1 MNELKYT
8 LSMIKSRWFYHPL
21 FIFIFSLLALGSS
34 LIIYIRSY
42 LRVNAA
48 LEEVVLKYHL
58 SSQSMFDK
66 ETWIVVLILSL
77 LVAVI
82 LAGLLIIYIYYQK
95 MIQLYRLQQNFIN
108 GFTHELKTPI
118 ASLQLFLETFSRHEL
133 PRVEQLKYLEYMK
146 RDTKRLSENVNRLLQ
161 LGRLE
166 DRNFKAE
173 FIRQDL
179 VFLIEHFLKNTPH
192 LFEEGKVTFHSEV
205 RSLILPIDTALFEM
219 LMMNLITNALIYNK
233 SKEKLVE
240 IELYTKG
247 NKVILDF
254 LDNGM
259 GFTKNEAKKIFKKF
273 YQVGKSTKGSGLGLY
288 IVQNIARL
296 HRGEVEAISRGPGSG
311 SIFRLTLKNGEY
323 K

>member
-1 MNELKYT
+1 
-8 LSMIKSRWFYHPL
+8 MIKSRWFYHPL

-48 LEEVVLKYHL
+48 LEDVVLKYHL
-58 SSQSMFDK
+58 NSQSMMQT
-66 ETWIVVLILSL
+66 ETWVLVLTLSL

-118 ASLQLFLETFSRHEL
+118 ASLQLFLETFARHEL
-133 PRVEQLKYLEYMK
+133 SRDDQLKYLEYMR
-146 RDTKRLSENVNRLLQ
+146 RDTVRLADNVNRILN

-166 DRNFKAE
+166 DRNFKAD
-173 FIRQDL
+173 FIEQDL
-179 VFLIEHFLKNTPH
+179 VVLIEEFLENTPH
-192 LFEEGKVTFHSEV
+192 LFEEGKVSFHSEV
-205 RSLILPIDTALFEM
+205 KSIMLPIDKALFEM
-219 LMMNLITNALIYNK
+219 LLMNLITNALIYNK
-233 SKEKLVE
+233 SKEKTVE
-240 IELYTKG
+240 INLSLHDG
-247 NKVILDF
+247 SIFLDF
-254 LDNGM
+254 KDNGM
-259 GFTKNEAKKIFKKF
+259 GLDKHQIKKIFKKF

-288 IVQNIARL
+288 IVQSIAKL
-296 HRGEVEAISRGPGSG
+296 HKGEIHAYSLGVGAGSV
-311 SIFRLTLKNGEY
+311 FRLSLKCPSKNMEL

>member
-1 MNELKYT
+1 
-8 LSMIKSRWFYHPL
+8 MIKSRWFYHPL
-21 FIFIFSLLALGSS
+21 FIFIFSLIALGSS

-42 LRVNAA
+42 LQVNAA

-58 SSQSMFDK
+58 NTSSMLDT
-66 ETWIVVLILSL
+66 ETWVIVLILSL

-95 MIQLYRLQQNFIN
+95 MIQLYHLQQNFIN

-118 ASLQLFLETFSRHEL
+118 ASLQLFLETFARHEL
-133 PRVEQLKYLEYMK
+133 PRDEQLKYLEYMK
-146 RDTKRLSENVNRLLQ
+146 RDTLRLSDNVNRILN

-166 DRNFKAE
+166 DRNFKADFVE
-173 FIRQDL
+173 QDL
-179 VFLIEHFLKNTPH
+179 VVLIEQFLSSTPH

-233 SKEKLVE
+233 SALKTVE
-240 IELYTKG
+240 IELSVI
-247 NKVILDF
+247 NKQAILDF
-254 LDNGM
+254 RDNGM
-259 GFTKNEAKKIFKKF
+259 GIDRSQVKKIFKKF
-273 YQVGKSTKGSGLGLY
+273 FQVGKTTKGSGLGLY
-288 IVQNIARL
+288 IVQSIAKL
-296 HRGEVEAISRGPGSG
+296 HKGDIQAISMGPGTG
-311 SIFRLTLKNGEY
+311 SVFRLTLKLPEQ

>member
-1 MNELKYT
+1 
-8 LSMIKSRWFYHPL
+8 MIKSRWFYHP
-21 FIFIFSLLALGSS
+21 FSIFIFSLIALGSS

-48 LEEVVLKYHL
+48 LQEVILKYNL
-58 SSQSMFDK
+58 STNRMLDS
-66 ETWIVVLILSL
+66 ETWVLILVLSL

-95 MIQLYRLQQNFIN
+95 VIQLYRLQQNFIN

-133 PRVEQLKYLEYMK
+133 PRDEQVKYLEFMK
-146 RDTKRLSENVNRLLQ
+146 RDTKRLSENVNRILN

-166 DRNFKAE
+166 DRNFKAD
-173 FIRQDL
+173 FIDQDL
-179 VFLIEHFLKNTPH
+179 VVLIEHFLNNTPH
-192 LFEEGKVTFHSEV
+192 LFEEGKVTFQTDV
-205 RSLILPIDTALFEM
+205 KSLILPIDSALFEM
-219 LMMNLITNALIYNK
+219 LLMNLITNALIYNK
-233 SKEKLVE
+233 AKEKTVE
-240 IELYTKG
+240 LHLSYSKDRKSIF
-247 NKVILDF
+247 LDVE
-254 LDNGM
+254 DNGM
-259 GFTKNEAKKIFKKF
+259 GLEKNDTKKIFKKF

-296 HRGEVEAISRGPGSG
+296 HKGEISAFSNGVGNGSV
-311 SIFRLTLKNGEY
+311 FRLELKNGEM

>member
-1 MNELKYT
+1 
-8 LSMIKSRWFYHPL
+8 MIKSRWFYHPL

-34 LIIYIRSY
+34 LLIYIRSY

-58 SSQSMFDK
+58 SSSSMLDT
-66 ETWIVVLILSL
+66 ETWVLVLVLSL

-118 ASLQLFLETFSRHEL
+118 ASLKLFLETFTRHEL
-133 PRVEQLKYLEYMK
+133 PREDQLKYLEYMK
-146 RDTKRLSENVNRLLQ
+146 RDILRLSDNVNRILN

-166 DRNFKAE
+166 DRNFKAD
-173 FIRQDL
+173 FIEQDL
-179 VFLIEHFLKNTPH
+179 VILIEQFLNNTPH
-192 LFEEGKVTFHSEV
+192 LFEEGKVTFHSDV
-205 RSLILPIDTALFEM
+205 KSLLMPIDSALFEM

-233 SKEKLVE
+233 SSEKTVD
-240 IELYTKG
+240 IELTVA
-247 NKVILDF
+247 NNQAVLDF
-254 LDNGM
+254 RDNGM
-259 GFTKNEAKKIFKKF
+259 GIERSNVKKIFKKF

-288 IVQNIARL
+288 IVQSIAKL
-296 HRGEVEAISRGPGSG
+296 HKGEIQAISMGPGTG
-311 SIFRLTLKNGEY
+311 SVFRLTLKLSEQ

>member
-1 MNELKYT
+1 
-8 LSMIKSRWFYHPL
+8 MIKSRWFYHPL
-21 FIFIFSLLALGSS
+21 FIFIFSLIALGSS

-42 LRVNAA
+42 LQVNAA

-58 SSQSMFDK
+58 NTSSMLDT
-66 ETWIVVLILSL
+66 ETWVIVLILSL

-95 MIQLYRLQQNFIN
+95 MIQLYHLQQNFIN

-118 ASLQLFLETFSRHEL
+118 ASLQLFLETFARHEL
-133 PRVEQLKYLEYMK
+133 PRDEQLKYLEYMK
-146 RDTKRLSENVNRLLQ
+146 RDTLRLSDNVNRILN

-166 DRNFKAE
+166 DRNFKADFVE
-173 FIRQDL
+173 QDL
-179 VFLIEHFLKNTPH
+179 VVLIEQFLSSTPH

-233 SKEKLVE
+233 SALKTVE
-240 IELYTKG
+240 IELSVI
-247 NKVILDF
+247 NKQAILDF
-254 LDNGM
+254 RDNGM
-259 GFTKNEAKKIFKKF
+259 GIDRNLAKKIFKKF
-273 YQVGKSTKGSGLGLY
+273 FQVGKTTKGSGLGLY
-288 IVQNIARL
+288 IVQSIAKL
-296 HRGEVEAISRGPGSG
+296 HKGDIQAISMGPGTG
-311 SIFRLTLKNGEY
+311 SVFRLTLKLPEQ

>member
-1 MNELKYT
+1 MNT
-8 LSMIKSRWFYHPL
+8 PIMIKSRWFYHPL

-48 LEEVVLKYHL
+48 LEDLVLKYHL
-58 SSQSMFDK
+58 NSQSMMQT
-66 ETWIVVLILSL
+66 ETWILVLILSL

-82 LAGLLIIYIYYQK
+82 LAGLLIIFIYYQK

-118 ASLQLFLETFSRHEL
+118 ASLQLFLETFTRHEL
-133 PRVEQLKYLEYMK
+133 PREEQLKYLEYMR
-146 RDTKRLSENVNRLLQ
+146 RDTVRLSDNVNRILN

-166 DRNFKAE
+166 DRNFKAD
-173 FIRQDL
+173 FIEQDL
-179 VFLIEHFLKNTPH
+179 VILIEEFLKNTPH

-205 RSLILPIDTALFEM
+205 KSLILPIDTALFEM

-233 SKEKLVE
+233 SKEKKVE
-240 IELYTKG
+240 INLSIQDNT
-247 NKVILDF
+247 IFLDF
-254 LDNGM
+254 KDNGM
-259 GFTKNEAKKIFKKF
+259 GLDKSQVKKIFKKF

-288 IVQNIARL
+288 IVHSIAKL
-296 HRGEVEAISRGPGSG
+296 HRGEIHAYSLGVGAGSV
-311 SIFRLTLKNGEY
+311 FRVSLKNMEQ

>member
-1 MNELKYT
+1 
-8 LSMIKSRWFYHPL
+8 MIKSRWFYHPL
-21 FIFIFSLLALGSS
+21 FIFIFSLIALGSS

-42 LRVNAA
+42 LQVNAA

-58 SSQSMFDK
+58 NTSSMLDT
-66 ETWIVVLILSL
+66 ETWVIVLILSL

-95 MIQLYRLQQNFIN
+95 MIQLYHLQQNFIN

-118 ASLQLFLETFSRHEL
+118 ASLQLFLETFTRHEL
-133 PRVEQLKYLEYMK
+133 PRDEQLKYLEYMK
-146 RDTKRLSENVNRLLQ
+146 RDTLRLSDNVNRILN

-166 DRNFKAE
+166 DRNFKADFVE
-173 FIRQDL
+173 QDL
-179 VFLIEHFLKNTPH
+179 VILIEQFLSSTPH

-233 SKEKLVE
+233 SALKTVE
-240 IELYTKG
+240 IELSVL
-247 NKVILDF
+247 NKQAILDF
-254 LDNGM
+254 RDNGM
-259 GFTKNEAKKIFKKF
+259 GIDRSQAKKIFKKF
-273 YQVGKSTKGSGLGLY
+273 FQVGKTTKGSGLGLY
-288 IVQNIARL
+288 IVQSIAKL
-296 HRGEVEAISRGPGSG
+296 HKGDIQAISMGPGTG
-311 SIFRLTLKNGEY
+311 SVFRLTLKLPEQ